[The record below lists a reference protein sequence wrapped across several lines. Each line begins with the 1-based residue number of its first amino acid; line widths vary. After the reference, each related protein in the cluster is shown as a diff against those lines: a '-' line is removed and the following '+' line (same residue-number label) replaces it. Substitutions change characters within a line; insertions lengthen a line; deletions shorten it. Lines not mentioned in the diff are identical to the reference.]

1 MWGFNDRWTA
11 RRAAEAASVFGFFQ
25 VMAFMFTLYA
35 EKNFAQKNSFSAKKD
50 NLMPIDENTFLFSFF

>member
-35 EKNFAQKNSFSAKKD
+35 EKNFAQKK
-50 NLMPIDENTFLFSFF
+50 